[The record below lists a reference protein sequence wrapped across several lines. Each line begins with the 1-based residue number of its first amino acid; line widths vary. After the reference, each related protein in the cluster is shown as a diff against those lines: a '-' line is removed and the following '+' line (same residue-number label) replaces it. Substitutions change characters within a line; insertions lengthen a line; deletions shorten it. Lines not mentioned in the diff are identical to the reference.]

1 MNPKVS
7 ILVPIYNVSLYIE
20 RCARSLFDQ
29 TFENIEYIFV
39 DDASTDDS
47 LDILKKVL
55 KQYPKRQKQVR
66 IIRHP
71 QNKGLASTRNT
82 AIDASNG
89 DYIAV
94 VDSDDYVEKNM
105 IEELYNFAVT
115 KNADIVVFDSVFEYA
130 KEKEYI
136 SDELSTEKVENIE
149 KILSQKISHSIW
161 NRFVKKE
168 FFKMV
173 ECRVPEGL
181 NYGEDFHVTF
191 RLMYYAERIYKI
203 NKTFY
208 HYNCENNQSITKEV
222 TEMHFENSLQLWQ
235 LVDEFLKNKN
245 LFERY
250 GSIIDRPKA
259 ERKLRLILDT
269 SNPKLRK
276 KYASIFEK
284 EELRCLQIFS
294 KGERLFLWLLRN
306 KFYIIFE
313 FFHKVLLFKNRIN
326 LISNITT
333 LK

>member
-130 KEKEYI
+130 NEKE
-136 SDELSTEKVENIE
+136 
-149 KILSQKISHSIW
+149 
-161 NRFVKKE
+161 
-168 FFKMV
+168 
-173 ECRVPEGL
+173 
-181 NYGEDFHVTF
+181 
-191 RLMYYAERIYKI
+191 
-203 NKTFY
+203 
-208 HYNCENNQSITKEV
+208 
-222 TEMHFENSLQLWQ
+222 
-235 LVDEFLKNKN
+235 
-245 LFERY
+245 
-250 GSIIDRPKA
+250 
-259 ERKLRLILDT
+259 
-269 SNPKLRK
+269 
-276 KYASIFEK
+276 
-284 EELRCLQIFS
+284 
-294 KGERLFLWLLRN
+294 
-306 KFYIIFE
+306 
-313 FFHKVLLFKNRIN
+313 
-326 LISNITT
+326 
-333 LK
+333 